1 MTNQMNTTEQ
11 AAAGLATVQR
21 DQANVPTFRLV
32 ASDFGYD
39 DYDVGGCEIHRAKVS
54 HRIKVNDIFNV
65 YGPGSTKRGAT
76 WLGSIEKSV
85 QAFLMECVEADQ
97 SEFLQ
102 PVKVQNSHDQ
112 ASLAD
117 KAFSDFDFGEGVT
130 VTDTG
135 SWEYLDPGHERCRKV
150 YVETDRED
158 DGPAPRW
165 TLNFNVRFNAVD
177 GSLVEAYALDQNG
190 QPWGCMP
197 ETEQKA
203 EAKAYRVHLYA
214 VVRVPVEISEASSQ
228 LEAIQKA
235 ESQTNL
241 QTAFLSG
248 EFADDVVSVLVDEVG
263 DEEYLKSTTYLP
275 DGKTGGWK
283 PEHSCELDV
292 DSQTN
297 LQRASVLLVQI
308 QQMKQLQDEVDVL
321 LSTHA
326 KLLMERITTA
336 SGDQIPLLNTEVS
349 NFPNEGFYSS
359 ELRTALIKR
368 EIDLRSHTVAN
379 SSCTGL

>member
-11 AAAGLATVQR
+11 AAADLATVQR

-54 HRIKVNDIFNV
+54 HRIKENDIFNV

-76 WLGSIEKSV
+76 WLGNIEKSV

-97 SEFLQ
+97 AEILQ

-117 KAFSDFDFGEGVT
+117 KAFADFDFGEGVT
-130 VTDTG
+130 VTDIG
-135 SWEYLDPGHERCRKV
+135 GWEYSHPGHERSRKV
-150 YVETDRED
+150 FVETEREY

-165 TLNFNVRFNAVD
+165 TLNFNVRFNEVD
-177 GSLVEAYALDQNG
+177 GSLVEAYALDQKG
-190 QPWGCMP
+190 QPWGRMH

-203 EAKAYRVHLYA
+203 EVQAYRVHLYA
-214 VVRVPVEISEASSQ
+214 VVRVPVEICEASSQ

-241 QTAFLSG
+241 HTAFRSG
-248 EFADDVVSVLVDEVG
+248 EYAEDVVSVLVDEVG
-263 DEEYLKSTTYLP
+263 DEEYLKSTTYLL
-275 DGKTGGWK
+275 DNKSGIWK
-283 PEHSCELDV
+283 PEHSAELEV
-292 DSQTN
+292 NLQTD
-297 LQRASVLLVQI
+297 LQRASALLVQI
-308 QQMKQLQDEVDVL
+308 QQLKQLQDEVDVI

-326 KLLMERITTA
+326 KLLMDRITTA
-336 SGDQIPLLNTEVS
+336 SADQIPALNSEVS
-349 NFPNEGFYSS
+349 NFPSDGFYSS
-359 ELRTALIKR
+359 ELRAALIKR
-368 EIDLRSHTVAN
+368 ETDLRSLTVAIT
-379 SSCTGL
+379 SSTGL

>member
-76 WLGSIEKSV
+76 WLGNIEKSV

>member
-150 YVETDRED
+150 YVETDGED

-190 QPWGCMP
+190 QPWGRMP